1 MGGYPDL
8 YNHLFEEYQKIMAIA
23 HHPSVFVSSTCYDLA
38 QVRKDLRAFIEAMGM
53 TATMSEY
60 SSFPVDPNLD
70 AVGNCLGRVK
80 DSADILVLLVGGRYG
95 SPTETGKSV
104 TNLEYAEAKAKG
116 IPRYVF
122 VDKRV
127 LMTLPIWEKNPSADF
142 SDIVDSQKLFEFVKS
157 LRDPKENW
165 VFPFESAQDI
175 IETLRSQF
183 AYLFKDCLDIRQK
196 VARAGLSEQL
206 QDLSG
211 AALAIIVQKP
221 RLWEYRLFSQI
232 YADEVTRCSSLSR
245 DLQYGITLGQ
255 AVRFGDLVSFNTWAQ
270 AKVSEIQSFATS
282 AENLVNVALLKAVG
296 PPGQPGNVEEIIYAA
311 KRLGIVY
318 RRFLEWTA
326 EFRHGESDETFGPAL
341 RTVEKLSGNIISE
354 LEGFSRTLPLE
365 LEAAVKRYE
374 TTKQP
379 QSVEI
384 TMKLTSACPEE
395 LDVELRK
402 LAAHF
407 GITY

>member
-1 MGGYPDL
+1 
-8 YNHLFEEYQKIMAIA
+8 MAIA

-38 QVRKDLRAFIEAMGM
+38 QVRKDLRIFIEAMGM

-127 LMTLPIWEKNPSADF
+127 LTTLPVWEKNPSADF
-142 SDIVDSQKLFEFVKS
+142 SGSVDSPKLFEFVKA

-165 VFPFESAQDI
+165 VFPFESAQDVSD
-175 IETLRSQF
+175 TLRDQF
-183 AYLFKDCLDIRQK
+183 AYLFKDSLDIRQK
-196 VARAGLSEQL
+196 VRRAGLPEQL

-211 AALAIIVQKP
+211 TALATVIQKP
-221 RLWEYRLFSQI
+221 RAWEYRLFSQV
-232 YADEVTRCSSLSR
+232 YADEIARCSVLSR

-255 AVRFGDLVSFNTWAQ
+255 GVHFADLASFNEWVQT
-270 AKVSEIQSFATS
+270 KISETLSFVAS
-282 AENLVNVALLKAVG
+282 AEKVVNDALPKAVG

-311 KRLGIVY
+311 KRLGLVY
-318 RRFLEWTA
+318 HRFLEWTA

-341 RTVEKLSGNIISE
+341 RIFGKLSQTVISE
-354 LEGFSRTLPLE
+354 LEGFSHTLQQQLE
-365 LEAAVKRYE
+365 EAVRRHEATNE
-374 TTKQP
+374 CQH
-379 QSVEI
+379 VEI
-384 TMKLTSACPEE
+384 TLQLTVPKLDGLDAE
-395 LDVELRK
+395 LHK
-402 LAAHF
+402 LAARF

>member
-1 MGGYPDL
+1 
-8 YNHLFEEYQKIMAIA
+8 MAIA

-38 QVRKDLRAFIEAMGM
+38 QVRKDLRAFIESLGM

-104 TNLEYAEAKAKG
+104 TNLEYAEAKARG

-122 VDKRV
+122 VDKRI
-127 LMTLPIWEKNPSADF
+127 LTILPVWENTPSADF
-142 SDIVDSQKLFEFVKS
+142 SGIVDSPKLFDFVKS

-165 VFPFESAQDI
+165 VFPFESAQDVI
-175 IETLRSQF
+175 DTLRNQF

-196 VARAGLSEQL
+196 VARAGLPEQL

-211 AALAIIVQKP
+211 AALAVVIQKP
-221 RLWEYRLFSQI
+221 RPWEYRLFCQV
-232 YADEVTRCSSLSR
+232 YADEIARCSSLSR
-245 DLQYGITLGQ
+245 DLRYGITLGQ
-255 AVRFGDLVSFNTWAQ
+255 GVRFGDFTSFREWTQTKIAEVLSFVASAQ
-270 AKVSEIQSFATS
+270 KVVDI
-282 AENLVNVALLKAVG
+282 ALPKAVG
-296 PPGQPGNVEEIIYAA
+296 PPGEPGDVEEIIYAA
-311 KRLGIVY
+311 KRLGLVY

-326 EFRHGESDETFGPAL
+326 EFRHGESDDTFGPAL
-341 RTVEKLSGNIISE
+341 RILGKLSQDIISQ
-354 LEGFSRTLPLE
+354 LEGFSGTLQRE
-365 LEAAVKRYE
+365 LDEAVRQYE
-374 TTKQP
+374 ATKERRI
-379 QSVEI
+379 VEI
-384 TMKLTSACPEE
+384 TLKLTVPE
-395 LDVELRK
+395 LDGFDAELHK

-407 GITY
+407 GATY